1 MNRAIEWFA
10 RNGVAANLLMLL
22 LLLGGGAAAFTTV
35 QEVFPEFSLDQV
47 QIQVTY
53 PGGSPEE
60 VEQSIVRR
68 IEDRIEGVEG
78 IDRVLGSATENA
90 GVVTAELRRGTDL
103 SRARTDIKS
112 EVDRITAF
120 PEEAEEPIV
129 TEVTNRQQA
138 LQVALYGD
146 ASERSL
152 KELAQRVKDDL
163 TQDPQISFIQIAGV
177 RDYEISVEVSRTD
190 LRKYGLTLGQVSG
203 LVREGS
209 LDLPGGS
216 IETEGEEIT
225 VRTEGQNYTK
235 ADFEDIVVLTREDG
249 TNVRLGQIAEVEDA
263 FDENADLI
271 TRFNGKPA
279 AVLNVFRTGDEQVL
293 AVEET
298 VSTYLADDLRP
309 SLPAGLSATVWQNNA
324 EDLRSRLNLLIE
336 NGILGLLLVV
346 LTLTLFLAPRL
357 AFWTSVGIF
366 LSFSG
371 TFIVMQYLDVS
382 INLLSLFGFILSI
395 GIVVDDAIVVGEN
408 VYAEQEKKGNPL
420 AAAVRGTQRV
430 GIPVIFAVLTTVA
443 AFTPLLFVGGTIGKF
458 LGDIPTIVIIV
469 LLLSLV
475 EVLFILPYHLSER
488 PDRESEGGSTRG
500 VRPDRESEGGSTRGV
515 RPDQETPSDD
525 QSLFFRTLNR
535 VRRWVAAQLWTFV
548 RGPLTTAL
556 RFATRRYGV
565 TICGAVALLLVAFSF
580 VGNGYISFS
589 FFPSVQGKLV
599 TAQVE
604 MPAGTTPEE
613 TARMTSRLQATGY
626 DAIEKLEE
634 EAGQPLVENV
644 YVTVGQQ
651 PRANSG
657 PNQAGFTA
665 TSANLA
671 EVSFEMIDPEERAV
685 TSTQFENRWREMTGT
700 VPGVRSLSF
709 TASVVSVGEPVSVE
723 VSAPTQERLDRSV
736 AAVQDSLQRFA
747 GVFDIKSDQEQGR
760 RELELSLKPSARPLG
775 ITLNDLAQ
783 QVRGGFFGVESYRLQ
798 RGQNEVRVYT
808 RLPDDE
814 RDAVEDL
821 GEYRIR
827 TPAGAA
833 VPLETVADVT
843 TGYAPARINR
853 QDGRRV
859 VTVTADVDPSVTTGN
874 EVTQALNAAVLP
886 SIQRAIPGMSYQFG
900 GQQRQQRKAQ
910 SSLAIGFFLALFA
923 IYALLAIPFRSYLQP
938 FVIMSTIPF
947 AWIGAIIGHLLLDV
961 SLGLLSIFGIV
972 GLSGV
977 IVNDALVMLDF
988 ANEERA
994 KGRSW
999 PEALV
1004 RAGQMR
1010 FRPILLTS
1018 LTTFLG
1024 LFPIIIEQSV
1034 QAQFLIPMAVS
1045 LGVGIIFGTGVLMMI
1060 VPALSM
1066 LQDRATGW
1074 VQTTLLGYDEPA
1086 VHLGAYDGPTDASS

>member
-1 MNRAIEWFA
+1 MNRAIDWFA

-22 LLLGGGAAAFTTV
+22 LLLGGGAAAYTTV
-35 QEVFPEFSLDQV
+35 QEVFPEFSLDSVQV
-47 QIQVTY
+47 QVTY

-78 IDRVLGSATENA
+78 IDRILGTATENN
-90 GVVTAELRRGTDL
+90 GVVTAELKRGTDL

-120 PEEAEEPIV
+120 PEEAEQPIV

-138 LQVALYGD
+138 LQIALYGD
-146 ASERSL
+146 GSERTL

-163 TQDPQISFIQIAGV
+163 TRDPQISFVRIGGV
-177 RDYEISVEVSRTD
+177 RDYEISVEPSREALRQHGISLAEVS
-190 LRKYGLTLGQVSG
+190 QI
-203 LVREGS
+203 VRDGS

-216 IETEGEEIT
+216 IETDEEEI
-225 VRTEGQNYTK
+225 VIRTEGQNYTK
-235 ADFEDIVVLTREDG
+235 KDFEDIVALTRDDG
-249 TNVRLGQIAEVEDA
+249 TKVRLGDIVEIQDGFAEDS
-263 FDENADLI
+263 DLI

-279 AVLNVFRTGDEQVL
+279 AILNVFRTGDEQVL
-293 AVEET
+293 NIEERIK
-298 VSTYLADDLRP
+298 TYLDEDLRP
-309 SLPAGLSATVWQNNA
+309 ALPAGLQASIWQNQA
-324 EDLRSRLNLLIE
+324 ESLRSRLNLLIE
-336 NGILGLLLVV
+336 NGILGLFLVV

-408 VYAEQEKKGNPL
+408 VYAEQETKGDPL
-420 AAAVRGTQRV
+420 EASIRGTQRV

-443 AFTPLLFVGGTIGKF
+443 AFAPLLFIGGTIGKF

-475 EVLFILPYHLSER
+475 EVLLILPYHLSER
-488 PDRESEGGSTRG
+488 PDQEEG
-500 VRPDRESEGGSTRGV
+500 
-515 RPDQETPSDD
+515 TPN
-525 QSLFFRTLNR
+525 LAVRTLNR

-565 TICGAVALLLVAFSF
+565 TLVAGVSLLLISFTF
-580 VGNGYISFS
+580 VGNGYIGFS

-599 TAQVE
+599 TAQLE
-604 MPAGTTPEE
+604 MPVGTTPEATE
-613 TARMTSRLQATGY
+613 RVTARLQETGY
-626 DAIEKLEE
+626 EAVEELEE

-651 PRANSG
+651 PQANSS
-657 PNQAGFTA
+657 PNEAGFTA
-665 TSANLA
+665 TQANVA
-671 EVSFEMIDPEERAV
+671 EVSFEMIDPEERDI
-685 TSTQFENRWREMTGT
+685 TSAQFEEQWRAKTGQ
-700 VPGVRSLSF
+700 VSNVRSLAF
-709 TASVVSVGEPVSVE
+709 TADVVSVGEPVSVE
-723 VSAPTQERLDRSV
+723 VSAPTEENLDRTV
-736 AAVQDSLQRFA
+736 AAVQDSLNRFG
-747 GVFDIKSDQEQGR
+747 GVFDIQSDQDQGKQ
-760 RELELSLKPSARPLG
+760 ELELTLKPGARTLG
-775 ITLNDLAQ
+775 LSLNDLAG
-783 QVRGGFFGVESYRLQ
+783 QVRAAFFGLESYRLQ

-808 RLPDDE
+808 RLPDDQ
-814 RDAVEDL
+814 RNAVDDL
-821 GEYRIR
+821 DDYRIR
-827 TPAGAA
+827 TAAGAQ
-833 VPLETVADVT
+833 VPLEEVADVSF
-843 TGYAPARINR
+843 GYSPSQIDR

-874 EVTQALNAAVLP
+874 AVKASLEDGVL
-886 SIQRAIPGMSYQFG
+886 SNIQRAIPGATFTFG

-910 SSLAIGFFLALFA
+910 SSLIIGFLLALFA

-947 AWIGAIIGHLLLDV
+947 GWIGALLGHLVLDIQ
-961 SLGLLSIFGIV
+961 LGLLSIFGIV

-994 KGRSW
+994 KGRDW
-999 PEALV
+999 PDALV

-1010 FRPILLTS
+1010 FRPIFLTS

-1045 LGVGIIFGTGVLMMI
+1045 LGVGIVFGTAVLMMI
-1060 VPALSM
+1060 VPSIAM
-1066 LQDRATGW
+1066 LQDRAVGW
-1074 VQTTLLGYDEPA
+1074 VQTTLLGYDAP
-1086 VHLGAYDGPTDASS
+1086 VKHFGPYEENPPSATPST

>member
-1 MNRAIEWFA
+1 MNRAIDWFA

-22 LLLGGGAAAFTTV
+22 LLLGGGAAAYTTV
-35 QEVFPEFSLDQV
+35 QEVFPEFSLDSV

-78 IDRVLGSATENA
+78 IDRILGTATGNN
-90 GVVTAELRRGTDL
+90 GVVTAELKRGTDL

-112 EVDRITAF
+112 EVDRITSF
-120 PEEAEEPIV
+120 PEEAEQPIV

-138 LQVALYGD
+138 LQVALYGEG
-146 ASERSL
+146 SERTL

-163 TQDPQISFIQIAGV
+163 TRDPQISFVRIGGV
-177 RDYEISVEVSRTD
+177 RDYEISVEASREALRQYGISLAEVSRI
-190 LRKYGLTLGQVSG
+190 
-203 LVREGS
+203 VREGS

-216 IETEGEEIT
+216 IETDEEEI
-225 VRTEGQNYTK
+225 VIRTEGQNYTK
-235 ADFEDIVVLTREDG
+235 EDFEDIVALTREDG
-249 TNVRLGQIAEVEDA
+249 TKVRLGEIVEIQDGFAEES
-263 FDENADLI
+263 DLI
-271 TRFNGKPA
+271 TRFNGRPA
-279 AVLNVFRTGDEQVL
+279 AILNVFRTGDEQVL
-293 AVEET
+293 NIEERIK
-298 VSTYLADDLRP
+298 TYLDDDLRP
-309 SLPAGLSATVWQNNA
+309 SLPAGLQAAIWQNQA
-324 EDLRSRLNLLIE
+324 ENLRSRLNLLIE
-336 NGILGLLLVV
+336 NGILGLFLVI

-408 VYAEQEKKGNPL
+408 VYAEQEHKGDPL
-420 AAAVRGTQRV
+420 EASIRGTQRV

-443 AFTPLLFVGGTIGKF
+443 AFTPLLFIGGTIGKF

-475 EVLFILPYHLSER
+475 EVLLILPYHLSER
-488 PDRESEGGSTRG
+488 PDREKSEGGST
-500 VRPDRESEGGSTRGV
+500 PGV
-515 RPDQETPSDD
+515 RPDQEPGTPN
-525 QSLFFRTLNR
+525 LATRTLNR

-556 RFATRRYGV
+556 RFATRHYGV
-565 TICGAVALLLVAFSF
+565 TLVAGVSLLLVSFAF
-580 VGNGYISFS
+580 VGNGYIGFS

-599 TAQVE
+599 TAQLE
-604 MPAGTTPEE
+604 MPVGTTPEATE
-613 TARMTSRLQATGY
+613 RMTARLQETGY
-626 DAIEKLEE
+626 EAVEELED
-634 EAGQPLVENV
+634 EAGQALIENV

-651 PRANSG
+651 PQSNSG
-657 PNQAGFTA
+657 PNEAGFTA
-665 TSANLA
+665 TQANVA
-671 EVSFEMIDPEERAV
+671 EVSFEMIDPEERAI
-685 TSTQFENRWREMTGT
+685 TSEQFEERWRAKTGR
-700 VPGVRSLSF
+700 VPDVRSLAF
-709 TASVVSVGEPVSVE
+709 TADVVSVGEPVSVE
-723 VSAPTQERLDRSV
+723 ASAPTEEKLDRTV
-736 AAVQDSLQRFA
+736 AAVQDSLARFG
-747 GVFDIKSDQEQGR
+747 GVFDIQSDQDQGK
-760 RELELSLKPSARPLG
+760 RELELALKPGARTLG
-775 ITLNDLAQ
+775 LSLNDLAG
-783 QVRGGFFGVESYRLQ
+783 QVRAAFFGLESYRLQ
-798 RGQNEVRVYT
+798 RGQNEVRVYA
-808 RLPDDE
+808 RLPDDQ
-814 RDAVEDL
+814 RNAIEDL
-821 GEYRIR
+821 NEYRIR
-827 TPAGAA
+827 TAAGAQ
-833 VPLETVADVT
+833 VPLEEVADVSF
-843 TGYAPARINR
+843 GYSPSEIDR

-874 EVTQALNAAVLP
+874 AVKASLEGGVLA
-886 SIQRAIPGMSYQFG
+886 SIQRAIPGATFTFG

-910 SSLAIGFFLALFA
+910 SSLIIGFLLALFA

-938 FVIMSTIPF
+938 LVIMSTIPF
-947 AWIGAIIGHLLLDV
+947 GWIGALLGHLVLDIQ
-961 SLGLLSIFGIV
+961 LGLLSIFGIV

-994 KGRSW
+994 KGRNW
-999 PEALV
+999 PDALV

-1045 LGVGIIFGTGVLMMI
+1045 LGVGIVFGTGVLMLI

-1074 VQTTLLGYDEPA
+1074 VQTTLLGYDEPT
-1086 VHLGAYDGPTDASS
+1086 VHLGAYEEHGRPQA

>member
-47 QIQVTY
+47 QVQVTY
-53 PGGSPEE
+53 PGGAPEE

-78 IDRVLGSATENA
+78 IDRVLGTATENA
-90 GVVTAELRRGTDL
+90 GVVTAELKRGTDL

-177 RDYEISVEVSRTD
+177 RDYEISVEVSRSD

-235 ADFEDIVVLTREDG
+235 TDFEDIVVLTREDG
-249 TNVRLGQIAEVEDA
+249 TTVRLGEIAEVEDA

-279 AVLNVFRTGDEQVL
+279 AILNVFRTGDEQVL

-298 VSTYLADDLRP
+298 VNAYLAEDLRP

-324 EDLRSRLNLLIE
+324 EDLRNRLNLLIE
-336 NGILGLLLVV
+336 NGILGLILVV

-366 LSFSG
+366 LSFTG

-408 VYAEQEKKGNPL
+408 VYAEQETPGDPL
-420 AAAVRGTQRV
+420 TAAVRGTQRV

-443 AFTPLLFVGGTIGKF
+443 AFLPLLFVGGTIGKF

-488 PDRESEGGSTRG
+488 PD
-500 VRPDRESEGGSTRGV
+500 
-515 RPDQETPSDD
+515 QETPEE
-525 QSLFFRTLNR
+525 QRTLFVRTLNR

-556 RFATRRYGV
+556 TFATRRYGV
-565 TICGAVALLLVAFSF
+565 TICGAVALLVIAFSF

-604 MPAGTTPEE
+604 MPAGTPPGE
-613 TARMTSRLQATGY
+613 TARMTSRLQTTGY
-626 DAIEKLEE
+626 RAIEALED
-634 EAGQPLVENV
+634 EAGQQLVENV

-685 TSTQFENRWREMTGT
+685 TSTQFEDRWREETGT
-700 VPGVRSLSF
+700 VPSVRSLSF

-736 AAVQDSLQRFA
+736 AAVQDSLQRFS
-747 GVFDIKSDQEQGR
+747 GVFDIKSDQEEGR
-760 RELELSLKPSARPLG
+760 RELELNLKPAARPLG

-783 QVRGGFFGVESYRLQ
+783 QVRAAFFGVESYRLQ
-798 RGQNEVRVYT
+798 RGQDEVRVYA
-808 RLPDDE
+808 RLPDDQ
-814 RDAVEDL
+814 RNAVEDL
-821 GEYRIR
+821 SEYRIR
-827 TPAGAA
+827 TPAGAD
-833 VPLETVADVT
+833 VPLETVAEVT
-843 TGYAPARINR
+843 TGYAPSRINR

-886 SIQRAIPGMSYQFG
+886 SIQQAIPGMTYQFG

-910 SSLAIGFFLALFA
+910 SSLAIGFLLALFA

-947 AWIGAIIGHLLLDV
+947 AWIGAIIGHLLFDV

-994 KGRSW
+994 NGRSW
-999 PEALV
+999 PDALV

-1074 VQTTLLGYDEPA
+1074 VQTTLLGYDEPT
-1086 VHLGAYDGPTDASS
+1086 VHLGAYDDPADA

>member
-1 MNRAIEWFA
+1 MNKAIDWFA

-35 QEVFPEFSLDQV
+35 QEVFPEFSLDTV
-47 QIQVTY
+47 QIEVTY

-78 IDRVLGSATENA
+78 IDRILGTATENA
-90 GVVTAELRRGTDL
+90 GVVTAELKRGADL

-146 ASERSL
+146 ATERSL
-152 KELAQRVKDDL
+152 KELAQRTKDDL
-163 TQDPQISFIQIAGV
+163 TQDPQISFIQIGGV

-190 LRKYGLTLGQVSG
+190 LRKYGMTLGEVSG
-203 LVREGS
+203 LVRQSS

-216 IETEGEEIT
+216 IETEDEEIT
-225 VRTEGQNYTK
+225 VRTEGQNYTQT
-235 ADFEDIVVLTREDG
+235 DFEDIVLLSREDG
-249 TNVRLGQIAEVEDA
+249 TNVQLGDIAQVEDGFA
-263 FDENADLI
+263 ENSELI

-279 AVLNVFRTGDEQVL
+279 AILNVFRTGDEQVL

-298 VSTYLADDLRP
+298 VKNYLDAELRP
-309 SLPAGLSATVWQNNA
+309 SMPAGLNAAIWQNNA
-324 EDLRSRLNLLIE
+324 EDLRNRLNLLIE
-336 NGILGLLLVV
+336 NGILGLVLVI

-366 LSFSG
+366 LSFTG
-371 TFIVMQYLDVS
+371 TFIVMQYLGVS

-408 VYAEQEKKGNPL
+408 VYAEQEKKGDAL
-420 AAAVRGTQRV
+420 DASIRGTQRV

-475 EVLFILPYHLSER
+475 EVLLILPYHLSER
-488 PDRESEGGSTRG
+488 PDREG
-500 VRPDRESEGGSTRGV
+500 
-515 RPDQETPSDD
+515 TPN
-525 QSLFFRTLNR
+525 LFIRTLNR
-535 VRRWVAAQLWTFV
+535 VRKWVAAQLWTFV

-556 RFATRRYGV
+556 KFATRHYGV
-565 TICGAVALLLVAFSF
+565 TISGGVAILLVSFSF
-580 VGNGYISFS
+580 VGNGYINFE

-599 TAQVE
+599 TAQLE
-604 MPAGTTPEE
+604 MPAGTTPERTE
-613 TARMTSRLQATGY
+613 RITAQLQKTGY
-626 DAIEKLEE
+626 EAINDLEA
-634 EAGQPLVENV
+634 EAGQDLVQNV

-665 TSANLA
+665 TSANIA
-671 EVSFEMIDPEERAV
+671 EVSFEMIDPEKRAV
-685 TSTQFENRWREMTGT
+685 TSTQFEDRWREETGAL
-700 VPGVRSLSF
+700 PSARSLSF

-723 VSAPTQERLDRSV
+723 VSAPTADKLERSV
-736 AAVQDSLQRFA
+736 DAVRDSLDRFA
-747 GVFDIKSDQEQGR
+747 GVFDIKSDQDQGK
-760 RELELSLKPSARPLG
+760 REVELGLKPAARSLG
-775 ITLNDLAQ
+775 LTLNDLAG
-783 QVRGGFFGVESYRLQ
+783 QVRAAFFGAESYRLQ

-814 RDAVEDL
+814 RNAIADL
-821 GEYRIR
+821 NEYRIR
-827 TPAGAA
+827 TPAGAD
-833 VPLETVADVT
+833 VPLEEVATVALD
-843 TGYAPARINR
+843 YAPSQINR

-859 VTVTADVDPSVTTGN
+859 ITLTADVDPAVTTGN
-874 EVTQALNAAVLP
+874 EVTGALNDRVLP
-886 SIQRAIPGMSYQFG
+886 NIQRAIPGMTYQFG

-910 SSLAIGFFLALFA
+910 SSLIIGFLLALFA

-947 AWIGAIIGHLLLDV
+947 AWIGAIIGHLLLDI

-994 KGRSW
+994 KGRNW
-999 PEALV
+999 PDALV

-1045 LGVGIIFGTGVLMMI
+1045 LGVGILFGTGVLMMI
-1060 VPALSM
+1060 VPSLAM
-1066 LQDRATGW
+1066 LQDRALGW
-1074 VQTTLLGYDEPA
+1074 VQTTLLGYDEPSK
-1086 VHLGAYDGPTDASS
+1086 HFGAYEAEASR

>member
-1 MNRAIEWFA
+1 MNKAIDWFA

-22 LLLGGGAAAFTTV
+22 LLLGGGAAAYTTV
-35 QEVFPEFSLDQV
+35 QEVFPEFSLDSV

-78 IDRVLGSATENA
+78 IDRILGTATENA
-90 GVVTAELRRGTDL
+90 GVVTVELKRGTDL

-120 PEEAEEPIV
+120 PEEAEQPIV

-138 LQVALYGD
+138 LQIALYGD
-146 ASERSL
+146 ASERTL

-163 TQDPQISFIQIAGV
+163 TRNPQISFVRIGGV
-177 RDYEISVEVSRTD
+177 RDYEISVEASREALRKHDMSLAEVSRI
-190 LRKYGLTLGQVSG
+190 
-203 LVREGS
+203 VREGS

-216 IETEGEEIT
+216 VETDEEEI
-225 VRTEGQNYTK
+225 VIRTEGQNYTK
-235 ADFEDIVVLTREDG
+235 KDFADIVALTRDDG
-249 TNVRLGQIAEVEDA
+249 TKVRLGEIVEIQDGFAE
-263 FDENADLI
+263 NSDLI
-271 TRFNGKPA
+271 TRFNGEPA
-279 AVLNVFRTGDEQVL
+279 AILNVFRTGQEQVL
-293 AVEET
+293 NIEET
-298 VSTYLADDLRP
+298 VKTYLDEELQA
-309 SLPAGLSATVWQNNA
+309 SLPASIQAAIWQNQA
-324 EDLRSRLNLLIE
+324 ESLRNRLNLLIE
-336 NGILGLLLVV
+336 NGILGLFLVV

-371 TFIVMQYLDVS
+371 TFILMQYLGVS

-408 VYAEQEKKGNPL
+408 VYAEQEGKGDPL
-420 AAAVRGTQRV
+420 EASIRGTQRV

-443 AFTPLLFVGGTIGKF
+443 AFSPLLFIGGTIGKF

-475 EVLFILPYHLSER
+475 EVLLILPYHLSER
-488 PDRESEGGSTRG
+488 PD
-500 VRPDRESEGGSTRGV
+500 
-515 RPDQETPSDD
+515 QEPGKSN
-525 QSLFFRTLNR
+525 LAVRTLNR
-535 VRRWVAAQLWTFV
+535 MRRWVSAQLWTFV

-565 TICGAVALLLVAFSF
+565 TMVTGVSLLLITFSF
-580 VGNGYISFS
+580 AGNGYIGFS

-599 TAQVE
+599 TAQLE
-604 MPAGTTPEE
+604 MPVGTPPEATE
-613 TARMTSRLQATGY
+613 RMTARLQETGY
-626 DAIEKLEE
+626 EAIEELED

-644 YVTVGQQ
+644 YVAVGRQ
-651 PRANSG
+651 PQANSDPG
-657 PNQAGFTA
+657 AGGFTA
-665 TSANLA
+665 TQSNVA
-671 EVSFEMIDPEERAV
+671 EVSFEMIDPEERDI
-685 TSTQFENRWREMTGT
+685 TSAQFEEQWREETGQ
-700 VPGVRSLSF
+700 VPSARSLSF
-709 TASVVSVGEPVSVE
+709 TASVVSVGKPVSVE
-723 VSAPTQERLDRSV
+723 LSAPTPEKLDRTV
-736 AAVQDSLQRFA
+736 AAVQDSLRRFG
-747 GVFDIKSDQEQGR
+747 GVFDIKSDQEQGK
-760 RELELSLKPSARPLG
+760 RELELEMKPGARTLG
-775 ITLNDLAQ
+775 LSLNDLAG
-783 QVRGGFFGVESYRLQ
+783 QVRAAFFGIESYRLQ

-808 RLPDDE
+808 RLPDDQ
-814 RDAVEDL
+814 RNSIEDL
-821 GEYRIR
+821 HDYRIR
-827 TPAGAA
+827 TAAGAQ
-833 VPLETVADVT
+833 VPLEEVADVSF
-843 TGYAPARINR
+843 GYSPSQINR

-859 VTVTADVDPSVTTGN
+859 VTVTADVDPSATTGN
-874 EVTQALNAAVLP
+874 AVKSSLQSSVLP
-886 SIQRAIPGMSYQFG
+886 NIQRAIPGATFTFG

-910 SSLAIGFFLALFA
+910 SALIIGFLLALFA

-938 FVIMSTIPF
+938 LVIMSTIPF
-947 AWIGAIIGHLLLDV
+947 AWIGALLGHLLLDI
-961 SLGLLSIFGIV
+961 SLGLLSIYGIV

-988 ANEERA
+988 ANEQRA
-994 KGRSW
+994 EGQSW
-999 PEALV
+999 PDALV

-1045 LGVGIIFGTGVLMMI
+1045 LGVGIVFGTGVLMFI
-1060 VPALSM
+1060 VPALAM
-1066 LQDRATGW
+1066 LQDDVVAW
-1074 VQTTLLGYDEPA
+1074 VQTTLLGYDEPDP
-1086 VHLGAYDGPTDASS
+1086 GMGPYETTDVS

>member
-1 MNRAIEWFA
+1 MNKAIDWFA

-22 LLLGGGAAAFTTV
+22 LLLGGGAAAYTTV
-35 QEVFPEFSLDQV
+35 QEVFPEFSLDSV

-78 IDRVLGSATENA
+78 IDRILGTATENA
-90 GVVTAELRRGTDL
+90 GVVTVELKRGTDL

-120 PEEAEEPIV
+120 PEEAEQPIV

-138 LQVALYGD
+138 LQIALYGD
-146 ASERSL
+146 ASERTL

-163 TQDPQISFIQIAGV
+163 TRNPQISFVRIGGV
-177 RDYEISVEVSRTD
+177 RDYEISVEASREALRKHDMSLAEVSRI
-190 LRKYGLTLGQVSG
+190 
-203 LVREGS
+203 VREGS

-216 IETEGEEIT
+216 VETDEEEI
-225 VRTEGQNYTK
+225 VIRTEGQNYTK
-235 ADFEDIVVLTREDG
+235 KDFADIVALTRDDG
-249 TNVRLGQIAEVEDA
+249 TKVRLGEIVEIQDGFAE
-263 FDENADLI
+263 NSDLI
-271 TRFNGKPA
+271 TRFNGEPA
-279 AVLNVFRTGDEQVL
+279 AILNVFRTGQEQVL
-293 AVEET
+293 NIEET
-298 VSTYLADDLRP
+298 VKTYLDEELQA
-309 SLPAGLSATVWQNNA
+309 SLPASIQAAIWQNQA
-324 EDLRSRLNLLIE
+324 ESLRNRLNLLIE
-336 NGILGLLLVV
+336 NGILGLFLVV

-371 TFIVMQYLDVS
+371 TFILMQYLGVS

-408 VYAEQEKKGNPL
+408 VYAEQEGKGDPL
-420 AAAVRGTQRV
+420 EASIRGTQRV

-443 AFTPLLFVGGTIGKF
+443 AFSPLLFIGGTIGKF

-475 EVLFILPYHLSER
+475 EVLLILPYHLSER
-488 PDRESEGGSTRG
+488 PD
-500 VRPDRESEGGSTRGV
+500 
-515 RPDQETPSDD
+515 QEPGKSN
-525 QSLFFRTLNR
+525 LAVRTLNR
-535 VRRWVAAQLWTFV
+535 VRRWVSAQLWTFV

-565 TICGAVALLLVAFSF
+565 TMVTGVSLLLITFSF
-580 VGNGYISFS
+580 AGNGYIGFS

-599 TAQVE
+599 TAQLE
-604 MPAGTTPEE
+604 MPVGTPPEATE
-613 TARMTSRLQATGY
+613 RMTARLQETGY
-626 DAIEKLEE
+626 EAIEELED

-644 YVTVGQQ
+644 YVAVGRQ
-651 PRANSG
+651 PQANSDPG
-657 PNQAGFTA
+657 AGGFTA
-665 TSANLA
+665 TQSNVA
-671 EVSFEMIDPEERAV
+671 EVSFEMIDPEERDI
-685 TSTQFENRWREMTGT
+685 TSAQFEEQWREETGQ
-700 VPGVRSLSF
+700 VPSARSLSF
-709 TASVVSVGEPVSVE
+709 TASVVSVGKPVSVE
-723 VSAPTQERLDRSV
+723 LSAPTPEKLDRTV
-736 AAVQDSLQRFA
+736 AAVQDSLRRFG
-747 GVFDIKSDQEQGR
+747 GVFDIKSDQEQGK
-760 RELELSLKPSARPLG
+760 RELELEMKPGARTLG
-775 ITLNDLAQ
+775 LSLNDLAG
-783 QVRGGFFGVESYRLQ
+783 QVRAAFFGIESYRLQ

-808 RLPDDE
+808 RLPDDQ
-814 RDAVEDL
+814 RNSIEDL
-821 GEYRIR
+821 HDYRIR
-827 TPAGAA
+827 TAAGAQ
-833 VPLETVADVT
+833 VPLEEVADVSF
-843 TGYAPARINR
+843 GYSPSQINR

-859 VTVTADVDPSVTTGN
+859 VTVTADVDPSATTGN
-874 EVTQALNAAVLP
+874 AVKSSLQSSVLP
-886 SIQRAIPGMSYQFG
+886 NIQRAIPGATFTFG

-910 SSLAIGFFLALFA
+910 SALIIGFLLALFA

-938 FVIMSTIPF
+938 LVIMSTIPF
-947 AWIGAIIGHLLLDV
+947 AWIGALLGHLLLDI
-961 SLGLLSIFGIV
+961 SLGLLSIYGIV

-988 ANEERA
+988 ANEQRA
-994 KGRSW
+994 EGQSW
-999 PEALV
+999 PDALV

-1045 LGVGIIFGTGVLMMI
+1045 LGVGIVFGTGVLMFI
-1060 VPALSM
+1060 VPALAM
-1066 LQDRATGW
+1066 LQDDVVAW
-1074 VQTTLLGYDEPA
+1074 VQTTLLGYDEPDP
-1086 VHLGAYDGPTDASS
+1086 GMGPYETTDVS

>member
-1 MNRAIEWFA
+1 MNRAIDWFA

-22 LLLGGGAAAFTTV
+22 LLLGGGAAAVTTV

-78 IDRVLGSATENA
+78 IDRILGTATENA
-90 GVVTAELRRGTDL
+90 GVVTAELKRGTDL
-103 SRARTDIKS
+103 GRARTDIKS

-120 PEEAEEPIV
+120 PEEAEQPIV

-146 ASERSL
+146 AGERTM

-163 TQDPQISFIQIAGV
+163 TRDPQISFVRIGGV
-177 RDYEISVEVSRTD
+177 RDYEVSVEVSREA
-190 LRKYGLTLGQVSG
+190 LRRHGMSLAEVSRV
-203 LVREGS
+203 VRTGS

-216 IETEGEEIT
+216 VETDAEEI
-225 VRTEGQNYTK
+225 VIRTEGQNYTGQ
-235 ADFEDIVVLTREDG
+235 DFADIVALTRDDG
-249 TNVRLGQIAEVEDA
+249 TKVRLGDMAEIQDGFA
-263 FDENADLI
+263 ENSDLI

-279 AVLNVFRTGDEQVL
+279 AILNVFRTGQEQVL
-293 AVEET
+293 NIEET
-298 VSTYLADDLRP
+298 VKAYLDEDLRP
-309 SLPAGLSATVWQNNA
+309 SLPAGLQAAVWQNQA
-324 EDLRSRLNLLIE
+324 ESLRSRLNLLIE
-336 NGILGLLLVV
+336 NGILGLFLVV

-371 TFIVMQYLDVS
+371 TFILMQYLDVS

-408 VYAEQEKKGNPL
+408 VYAEQENKGQPL
-420 AAAVRGTQRV
+420 EASIRGTQRV

-443 AFTPLLFVGGTIGKF
+443 AFSPLLFIGGTIGKF

-475 EVLFILPYHLSER
+475 EVFLILPYHLSER
-488 PDRESEGGSTRG
+488 PDREKAEEGRTPG
-500 VRPDRESEGGSTRGV
+500 VH
-515 RPDQETPSDD
+515 PDQESGTPG
-525 QSLFFRTLNR
+525 LAIRTLNR

-548 RGPLTTAL
+548 RGPLTAAL
-556 RFATRRYGV
+556 RFATRRYGI
-565 TICGAVALLLVAFSF
+565 TIVAGLSLLVIAFSF
-580 VGNGYISFS
+580 AGNGYIGFS

-599 TAQVE
+599 TAQLE
-604 MPAGTTPEE
+604 MPVGTTPEATE
-613 TARMTSRLQATGY
+613 RVTARLQETGY
-626 DAIEKLEE
+626 EAIEALEE
-634 EAGQPLVENV
+634 EAGQTLVENV
-644 YVTVGQQ
+644 YVAVGRQ
-651 PRANSG
+651 PQANSDPG
-657 PNQAGFTA
+657 AGGFNATQA
-665 TSANLA
+665 NVA
-671 EVSFEMIDPEERAV
+671 EVSFEMIDPEERNI
-685 TSTQFENRWREMTGT
+685 TSAQFEERWREKTGR
-700 VPGVRSLSF
+700 VPNARSLSF
-709 TASVVSVGEPVSVE
+709 TANVVSVGKPVSVE
-723 VSAPTQERLDRSV
+723 ASAPTPEKLDRTV
-736 AAVQDSLQRFA
+736 ASVQDSLRRFG
-747 GVFDIKSDQEQGR
+747 GVFDIKSDQEQGK
-760 RELELSLKPSARPLG
+760 RELELELKPGARTLG
-775 ITLNDLAQ
+775 LSLNDLAG
-783 QVRGGFFGVESYRLQ
+783 QVRAAFFGLEAYRLQ
-798 RGQNEVRVYT
+798 RGQNEVRVYA
-808 RLPDDE
+808 RLPDDQ
-814 RDAVEDL
+814 RNSIEDL
-821 GEYRIR
+821 NDYRIR
-827 TPAGAA
+827 TAAGAQ
-833 VPLETVADVT
+833 VPLEEAAEVSF
-843 TGYAPARINR
+843 GYSPSQINR

-874 EVTQALNAAVLP
+874 AVKSSLEARVLP
-886 SIQRAIPGMSYQFG
+886 NIQRAIPGATFTFG

-910 SSLAIGFFLALFA
+910 SALVIGFLLALFA

-938 FVIMSTIPF
+938 LVIMSTIPF
-947 AWIGAIIGHLLLDV
+947 GWIGALLGHLMLDIQ
-961 SLGLLSIFGIV
+961 LGLLSIYGIV

-994 KGRSW
+994 KGRDW
-999 PEALV
+999 PDALV

-1045 LGVGIIFGTGVLMMI
+1045 LGIGIVFGTAVLMMI
-1060 VPALSM
+1060 VPSIAM
-1066 LQDRATGW
+1066 VQDRAVGW
-1074 VQTTLLGYDEPA
+1074 VQTALLGYDAPA
-1086 VHLGAYDGPTDASS
+1086 KHFGPYEEQSPGQ

>member
-1 MNRAIEWFA
+1 MNKAIDWFA

-22 LLLGGGAAAFTTV
+22 LLLGGGAAALTTV
-35 QEVFPEFSLDQV
+35 QEVFPEFSLDSV

-78 IDRVLGSATENA
+78 IDRVLGTATENA
-90 GVVTAELRRGTDL
+90 GVVTAELKRGTDL

-120 PEEAEEPIV
+120 PEQAEEPIV

-138 LQVALYGD
+138 LQIALYGD
-146 ASERSL
+146 SGDRVL

-163 TQDPQISFIQIAGV
+163 TQDPQISFIRIGGV
-177 RDYEISVEVSRTD
+177 RDYEISVEVSRET
-190 LRKYGLTLGQVSG
+190 LRQYGLSLGQVSR

-216 IETEGEEIT
+216 VETAEEEIT
-225 VRTEGQNYTK
+225 IRTEGQNYTK
-235 ADFEDIVVLTREDG
+235 QDFEDIVMLTRGDG
-249 TNVRLGQIAEVEDA
+249 TKVRLGEIAEVEDG

-271 TRFNGKPA
+271 TRFNGRPA
-279 AVLNVFRTGDEQVL
+279 AILNVFRTGDEQVL

-298 VSTYLADDLRP
+298 VKQYLDETLRP
-309 SLPAGLSATVWQNNA
+309 SLPAGLQASIWQNNA
-324 EDLRSRLNLLIE
+324 EDLRNRLNLLVE
-336 NGILGLLLVV
+336 NGILGLLLVI

-366 LSFSG
+366 LSFTG

-408 VYAEQEKKGNPL
+408 VYAEQEKSDDPL
-420 AAAVRGTQRV
+420 AAAIRGTKRV
-430 GIPVIFAVLTTVA
+430 GVPVIFAVLTTVA

-458 LGDIPTIVIIV
+458 LGDIPTIVILV
-469 LLLSLV
+469 LGLSLI
-475 EVLFILPYHLSER
+475 EVLFILPYHLSEGAGREGR
-488 PDRESEGGSTRG
+488 P
-500 VRPDRESEGGSTRGV
+500 
-515 RPDQETPSDD
+515 
-525 QSLFFRTLNR
+525 SLPVRTLNR
-535 VRRWVAAQLWTFV
+535 ARRWVSAQLWAFV

-565 TICGAVALLLVAFSF
+565 TLCGAVGLLLVSFSF
-580 VGNGYISFS
+580 VANGYINFS
-589 FFPSVQGKLV
+589 FFPDVQGKLV
-599 TAQVE
+599 TAQLE
-604 MPAGTTPEE
+604 MPAGTTPEQTE
-613 TARMTSRLQATGY
+613 RMTARLQRTGY
-626 DAIEKLEE
+626 EAVEELEE
-634 EAGQPLVENV
+634 EAGQDLVENV
-644 YVTVGQQ
+644 YATVGQQ

-671 EVSFEMIDPEERAV
+671 EVSFEMIDPEERTV
-685 TSTQFENRWREMTGT
+685 TSGQFEDRWREVTGR
-700 VPGVRSLSF
+700 VPAVRSLSF

-723 VSAPTQERLDRSV
+723 LSAPTPEKLDR
-736 AAVQDSLQRFA
+736 AVTAVRDSLDRFS
-747 GVFDIKSDQEQGR
+747 GVFDIKSDQEGGK
-760 RELELSLKPSARPLG
+760 REIELALKPAARTLG
-775 ITLNDLAQ
+775 LTLNDLAG
-783 QVRGGFFGVESYRLQ
+783 QVRAAFFGLESYRLQ
-798 RGQNEVRVYT
+798 RGQNEVRVYA
-808 RLPDDE
+808 RLPDDQ
-814 RDAVEDL
+814 RNSIEDL
-821 GEYRIR
+821 HEYRIR

-833 VPLETVADVT
+833 VPLEEVATVDL
-843 TGYAPARINR
+843 GYGPTRINR

-859 VTVTADVDPSVTTGN
+859 ITITADVDPNVTTGN
-874 EVTQALNAAVLP
+874 EVTGALTASVLP
-886 SIQRAIPGMSYQFG
+886 AVQRDIPGTAYSFG

-910 SSLAIGFFLALFA
+910 SSLLIGFLLALFA

-938 FVIMSTIPF
+938 LVIMSTIPF
-947 AWIGAIIGHLLLDV
+947 AWIGALLGHLLLDI

-994 KGRSW
+994 AGRDW
-999 PEALV
+999 TDALV

-1045 LGVGIIFGTGVLMMI
+1045 LGLGILFGTAVLMMI
-1060 VPALSM
+1060 VPSLAM
-1066 LQDRATGW
+1066 LQDDAVAW
-1074 VQTTLLGYDEPA
+1074 VQTTLLGYDEPT
-1086 VHLGAYDGPTDASS
+1086 VHLGPYEAEASG

>member
-1 MNRAIEWFA
+1 MNRAIDWFA
-10 RNGVAANLLMLL
+10 RNGVAANLLMLV
-22 LLLGGGAAAFTTV
+22 LLLGGGAAALTTV
-35 QEVFPEFSLDQV
+35 QEVFPEFSLDSV

-78 IDRVLGSATENA
+78 IDRILGTATENA
-90 GVVTAELRRGTDL
+90 GVVTAELKRGTDL
-103 SRARTDIKS
+103 NRARTDIKS

-146 ASERSL
+146 ATERTL
-152 KELAQRVKDDL
+152 KELAQRTKDDL
-163 TQDPQISFIQIAGV
+163 TQDPQISFIQIGGV

-190 LRKYGLTLGQVSG
+190 LRKYGLTLGEVSG
-203 LVREGS
+203 LVRQSS

-216 IETEGEEIT
+216 IETNEEEIT
-225 VRTEGQNYTK
+225 VRTEGQNYTQT
-235 ADFEDIVVLTREDG
+235 DFEDIVLLSREDG
-249 TNVRLGQIAEVEDA
+249 TNVRLGEIAQVEDGFA
-263 FDENADLI
+263 ENSDLI
-271 TRFNGKPA
+271 TRFNGTPA
-279 AVLNVFRTGDEQVL
+279 AILNVFRTGDEQVL

-298 VSTYLADDLRP
+298 VKQYLDDELRP
-309 SLPAGLSATVWQNNA
+309 SLPAGLNAAIWQNNA

-336 NGILGLLLVV
+336 NGILGLILVI

-382 INLLSLFGFILSI
+382 VNLLSLFGFILSI

-408 VYAEQEKKGNPL
+408 VYAEQENKGDPL
-420 AAAVRGTQRV
+420 DAAIRGTQRV

-443 AFTPLLFVGGTIGKF
+443 AFTPLLFIGGTIGKF

-488 PDRESEGGSTRG
+488 PDRE
-500 VRPDRESEGGSTRGV
+500 ESEGKQPNLV
-515 RPDQETPSDD
+515 I
-525 QSLFFRTLNR
+525 RTLNR
-535 VRRWVAAQLWTFV
+535 VRKWVAAQLWTFV

-556 RFATRRYGV
+556 TFATRRYGI
-565 TICGAVALLLVAFSF
+565 TICSGVALLLVAFSF
-580 VGNGYISFS
+580 VGNGYISFE

-599 TAQVE
+599 TAQLE
-604 MPAGTTPEE
+604 MPAGTTPERTE
-613 TARMTSRLQATGY
+613 RITARLQKTGY
-626 DAIEKLEE
+626 EAIEDLEA
-634 EAGQPLVENV
+634 EAGQKLVENV

-665 TSANLA
+665 TSANIA

-685 TSTQFENRWREMTGT
+685 TSTQFEDRWREVTGS
-700 VPGVRSLSF
+700 VPSARSLSF

-723 VSAPTQERLDRSV
+723 VSAPTEERLDRSV
-736 AAVQDSLQRFA
+736 DAVRDSLGRFA
-747 GVFDIKSDQEQGR
+747 GVFDIKSDQERGR
-760 RELELSLKPSARPLG
+760 REVDLGLKPAARSLG
-775 ITLNDLAQ
+775 LTLNDLAG
-783 QVRGGFFGVESYRLQ
+783 QVRAAFFGAESYRLQ
-798 RGQNEVRVYT
+798 RGQNEVRVYA

-814 RDAVEDL
+814 RNALADL
-821 GEYRIR
+821 DEYRIR
-827 TPAGAA
+827 TPAGAD
-833 VPLETVADVT
+833 VPLEDVAT
-843 TGYAPARINR
+843 TSLSYAPSQINR

-859 VTVTADVDPSVTTGN
+859 ITITADVDPSVTTGN
-874 EVTQALNAAVLP
+874 EVTGALDDRVLP
-886 SIQRAIPGMSYQFG
+886 NVQQAIPGMTYQFG

-910 SSLAIGFFLALFA
+910 SSLIIGFLLALFA

-938 FVIMSTIPF
+938 LVIMSTIPF
-947 AWIGAIIGHLLLDV
+947 AWIGAIVGHLVLGI
-961 SLGLLSIFGIV
+961 SLGLLSIFGLV

-994 KGRSW
+994 KGRDW
-999 PEALV
+999 PDALV

-1045 LGVGIIFGTGVLMMI
+1045 LGVGILFGTGVLMMI
-1060 VPALSM
+1060 VPSLAM
-1066 LQDRATGW
+1066 LQDEATGW
-1074 VQTTLLGYDEPA
+1074 VQTRLLGYDEPTT
-1086 VHLGAYDGPTDASS
+1086 HLGPYEADASR

>member
-1 MNRAIEWFA
+1 MNKAIDWFA

-35 QEVFPEFSLDQV
+35 QEVFPEFSLDTV
-47 QIQVTY
+47 QIEVTY

-78 IDRVLGSATENA
+78 IDRILGTATENA
-90 GVVTAELRRGTDL
+90 GVVTAELKRGADL

-146 ASERSL
+146 ATERSL
-152 KELAQRVKDDL
+152 KELAQRTKDDL
-163 TQDPQISFIQIAGV
+163 TQDPQISFIQIGGV

-190 LRKYGLTLGQVSG
+190 LRKYGMTLGEVSG
-203 LVREGS
+203 LVRQSS

-216 IETEGEEIT
+216 IETEDEEIT
-225 VRTEGQNYTK
+225 VRTEGQNYTQT
-235 ADFEDIVVLTREDG
+235 DFEDIVLLSREDG
-249 TNVRLGQIAEVEDA
+249 TNVQLGDIAQVEDGFA
-263 FDENADLI
+263 ENSDLI

-279 AVLNVFRTGDEQVL
+279 AILNVFRTGDEQVL

-298 VSTYLADDLRP
+298 VKNYLDAELRP
-309 SLPAGLSATVWQNNA
+309 SMPAGLNAAIWQNNA
-324 EDLRSRLNLLIE
+324 EDLRNRLNLLIE
-336 NGILGLLLVV
+336 NGILGLVLVI

-366 LSFSG
+366 LSFTG
-371 TFIVMQYLDVS
+371 TFIVMQYLGVS

-408 VYAEQEKKGNPL
+408 VYAEQEKKGDAL
-420 AAAVRGTQRV
+420 DASIRGTQRV

-475 EVLFILPYHLSER
+475 EVLLILPYHLSER
-488 PDRESEGGSTRG
+488 PDREG
-500 VRPDRESEGGSTRGV
+500 
-515 RPDQETPSDD
+515 TPN
-525 QSLFFRTLNR
+525 LFIRTLNR
-535 VRRWVAAQLWTFV
+535 VRKWVAAQLWTFV

-556 RFATRRYGV
+556 KFATRHYGV
-565 TICGAVALLLVAFSF
+565 TISGGVAILLVSFSF
-580 VGNGYISFS
+580 VGNGYINFE

-599 TAQVE
+599 TAQLE
-604 MPAGTTPEE
+604 MPAGTTPERTE
-613 TARMTSRLQATGY
+613 RITAQLQKTGY
-626 DAIEKLEE
+626 EAINDLEA
-634 EAGQPLVENV
+634 EAGQDLVQNV

-665 TSANLA
+665 TSANIA
-671 EVSFEMIDPEERAV
+671 EVSFEMIDPEKRAV
-685 TSTQFENRWREMTGT
+685 TSTQFEDRWREETGAL
-700 VPGVRSLSF
+700 PSARSLSF

-723 VSAPTQERLDRSV
+723 VSAPTADKLERSV
-736 AAVQDSLQRFA
+736 DAVRDSLDRFA
-747 GVFDIKSDQEQGR
+747 GVFDIKSDQDQGK
-760 RELELSLKPSARPLG
+760 REVELGLKPAARSLG
-775 ITLNDLAQ
+775 LTLNDLAG
-783 QVRGGFFGVESYRLQ
+783 QVRAAFFGAESYRLQ

-814 RDAVEDL
+814 RNAIADL
-821 GEYRIR
+821 NEYRIR
-827 TPAGAA
+827 TPAGAD
-833 VPLETVADVT
+833 VPLEEVATVALD
-843 TGYAPARINR
+843 YAPSQINR

-859 VTVTADVDPSVTTGN
+859 ITLTADVDPAVTTGN
-874 EVTQALNAAVLP
+874 EVTGALNDRVLP
-886 SIQRAIPGMSYQFG
+886 NIQRAIPGMTYQFG

-910 SSLAIGFFLALFA
+910 SSLIIGFLLALFA

-947 AWIGAIIGHLLLDV
+947 AWIGAIIGHLLLDI

-994 KGRSW
+994 KGRNW
-999 PEALV
+999 PDALV

-1045 LGVGIIFGTGVLMMI
+1045 LGVGILFGTGVLMMI
-1060 VPALSM
+1060 VPSLAM
-1066 LQDRATGW
+1066 LQDRALGW
-1074 VQTTLLGYDEPA
+1074 VQTTLLGYDEPSK
-1086 VHLGAYDGPTDASS
+1086 HFGAYEAEASR

>member
-1 MNRAIEWFA
+1 MNRAIDWFA

-35 QEVFPEFSLDQV
+35 QEVFPEFSLDAV

-68 IEDRIEGVEG
+68 IEDRIEGAEG
-78 IDRVLGSATENA
+78 IDRVLGTATENA
-90 GVVTAELRRGTDL
+90 GVVTAELTRGTDL

-146 ASERSL
+146 ASERVL
-152 KELAQRVKDDL
+152 KELAQRTKDDL

-177 RDYEISVEVSRTD
+177 RDYEISVEVSREN
-190 LRKYGLTLGQVSG
+190 LRQYGLTLGQVAR
-203 LVREGS
+203 LVRQGS

-216 IETEGEEIT
+216 VETAEEEIT
-225 VRTEGQNYTK
+225 IRTEGQNYTK
-235 ADFEDIVVLTREDG
+235 TDFEDIVVLTRGDG
-249 TNVRLGQIAEVEDA
+249 TKVRLGEIAEVEDA
-263 FDENADLI
+263 FAENADLI
-271 TRFNGKPA
+271 TRFNGEPA
-279 AVLNVFRTGDEQVL
+279 AILNVFRTGDEQVL

-298 VSTYLADDLRP
+298 VKQYLSAELRP
-309 SLPAGLSATVWQNNA
+309 ALPAGLQASIWQNNA
-324 EDLRSRLNLLIE
+324 EDLRNRLNLLIK
-336 NGILGLLLVV
+336 NGILGLILVV
-346 LTLTLFLAPRL
+346 VALTLFLAPRL

-366 LSFSG
+366 LSFTG

-408 VYAEQEKKGNPL
+408 VYAEQEQGGDPL
-420 AAAVRGTQRV
+420 DAAVRGTKRV

-443 AFTPLLFVGGTIGKF
+443 AFTPLLFIGGTIGKF

-475 EVLFILPYHLSER
+475 EVLFILPYHLSEGT
-488 PDRESEGGSTRG
+488 REDEA
-500 VRPDRESEGGSTRGV
+500 PN
-515 RPDQETPSDD
+515 
-525 QSLFFRTLNR
+525 LFIQTLNR
-535 VRRWVAAQLWTFV
+535 VRKWVAAQLWSFV

-556 RFATRRYGV
+556 HFATRHYVV
-565 TICGAVALLLVAFSF
+565 TICGAVGLLLVSFSF
-580 VGNGYISFS
+580 VANGYIGFS

-604 MPAGTTPEE
+604 MPAGTTPEQTE
-613 TARMTSRLQATGY
+613 RMTARLQRTGY
-626 DAIEKLEE
+626 EAVEELEE
-634 EAGQPLVENV
+634 EAGQDLVENV

-665 TSANLA
+665 TSANVA
-671 EVSFEMIDPEERAV
+671 EVSFEMIDPEERTV
-685 TSTQFENRWREMTGT
+685 TSTQFEDRWREITGS

-723 VSAPTQERLDRSV
+723 LSAPTPDRLDRAV
-736 AAVQDSLQRFA
+736 AAVQDSLDRFG
-747 GVFDIKSDQEQGR
+747 GVFDIKSDQEQGK
-760 RELELSLKPSARPLG
+760 REIELSMKPAARPLG
-775 ITLNDLAQ
+775 LTLSDLAG
-783 QVRGGFFGVESYRLQ
+783 QVRAAFFGVESFRLQ
-798 RGQNEVRVYT
+798 RGQNEVRVYA
-808 RLPDDE
+808 RLPDDQ
-814 RDAVEDL
+814 RNSIADL
-821 GEYRIR
+821 HNYRIR
-827 TPAGAA
+827 TPSGAD
-833 VPLETVADVT
+833 VPLEEVATVDL
-843 TGYAPARINR
+843 GYGPTRINR

-859 VTVTADVDPSVTTGN
+859 ITVTADVNPNVTTGN
-874 EVTQALNAAVLP
+874 EVTSALQASVLP
-886 SIQRAIPGMSYQFG
+886 SIQREIPGTTYGFG

-910 SSLAIGFFLALFA
+910 SSLLIGFLLALFA

-938 FVIMSTIPF
+938 LVIMSTIPF
-947 AWIGAIIGHLLLDV
+947 AWIGALLGHLALDIQ
-961 SLGLLSIFGIV
+961 LGLLSIFGIV

-994 KGRSW
+994 EGRSW
-999 PEALV
+999 PDALV

-1045 LGVGIIFGTGVLMMI
+1045 LGVGIVFGTGVLMLI
-1060 VPALSM
+1060 VPSLAM
-1066 LQDRATGW
+1066 LQDDVTGW
-1074 VQTTLLGYDEPA
+1074 VQTTLLGYDEPTA
-1086 VHLGAYDGPTDASS
+1086 HLGPYEARGSS

>member
-1 MNRAIEWFA
+1 MNRAIDWFA

-22 LLLGGGAAAFTTV
+22 LLLGGGAAAFTTA
-35 QEVFPEFSLDQV
+35 QEVFPEFSLDSV

-78 IDRVLGSATENA
+78 IDRILGTATENA
-90 GVVTAELRRGTDL
+90 GVVTAELKRGTDL

-120 PEEAEEPIV
+120 PEEAEQPIV

-146 ASERSL
+146 ASERTL

-163 TQDPQISFIQIAGV
+163 TRDPQISFVRMGGV
-177 RDYEISVEVSRTD
+177 RDYEMSVEVSREN
-190 LRKYGLTLGQVSG
+190 LRRYGLTLGEVSRI
-203 LVREGS
+203 VREGS

-216 IETEGEEIT
+216 VETETEEVTI
-225 VRTEGQNYTK
+225 RTEGQNYTK
-235 ADFEDIVVLTREDG
+235 NDFENIVALTRGDG
-249 TNVRLGQIAEVEDA
+249 TKVRLGDIAEVQDGFA
-263 FDENADLI
+263 ENSDLI
-271 TRFNGKPA
+271 TRFNGEPA
-279 AVLNVFRTGDEQVL
+279 AILNVFRTGDEQVL
-293 AVEET
+293 NVEET
-298 VSTYLADDLRP
+298 VKTYLDEDLRP
-309 SLPAGLSATVWQNNA
+309 ALPAGLQAAIWQNSA
-324 EDLRSRLNLLIE
+324 ENLRSRLNLLIE
-336 NGILGLLLVV
+336 NGILGLLLVI

-408 VYAEQEKKGNPL
+408 VYAEQENKGDPL
-420 AAAVRGTQRV
+420 EASIRGTQRV

-443 AFTPLLFVGGTIGKF
+443 AFTPLLFIGGTIGKF

-475 EVLFILPYHLSER
+475 EVLLILPYHLSER
-488 PDRESEGGSTRG
+488 PDQKEGESN
-500 VRPDRESEGGSTRGV
+500 
-515 RPDQETPSDD
+515 
-525 QSLFFRTLNR
+525 LAIRTLNR

-548 RGPLTTAL
+548 RGPLTTGL
-556 RFATRRYGV
+556 TFATRHYGI
-565 TICGAVALLLVAFSF
+565 TILGGVSLLLVSFAF
-580 VGNGYISFS
+580 VGNGYVGFS

-599 TAQVE
+599 TAQLE
-604 MPAGTTPEE
+604 MPVGTPPEATE
-613 TARMTSRLQATGY
+613 RMTSRLQKTGY
-626 DAIEKLEE
+626 KAIEELED
-634 EAGQPLVENV
+634 EAGQDLLENV

-651 PRANSG
+651 PQANSG
-657 PNQAGFTA
+657 PDQAGFVA
-665 TSANLA
+665 TRSNVA
-671 EVSFEMIDPEERAV
+671 EVSFELIDPGERAI
-685 TSTQFENRWREMTGT
+685 TSAQFEERWREATGR
-700 VPGVRSLSF
+700 VSNVRSLSF
-709 TASVVSVGEPVSVE
+709 TADVVSVGKPVSVE
-723 VSAPTQERLDRSV
+723 ASAPTSEDLDRTV
-736 AAVQDSLQRFA
+736 AAVKDSLSRFG
-747 GVFDIKSDQEQGR
+747 GVFDIKSDQEQGK
-760 RELELSLKPSARPLG
+760 RELELEMKPGARTLGLSLS
-775 ITLNDLAQ
+775 DLAG
-783 QVRGGFFGVESYRLQ
+783 QVRAAFFGVEAYRLQ
-798 RGQNEVRVYT
+798 RGQNEVRVYA
-808 RLPDDE
+808 RLPDDD
-814 RDAVEDL
+814 RDAIEDL
-821 GEYRIR
+821 NDYRIR
-827 TPAGAA
+827 TAAGAE
-833 VPLETVADVT
+833 VPLEEVATVSL
-843 TGYAPARINR
+843 GYSPSQINR

-874 EVTQALNAAVLP
+874 AVKSSLQSSVLP
-886 SIQRAIPGMSYQFG
+886 SIQRAIPGATFTFG

-910 SSLAIGFFLALFA
+910 SSLIIGFLLALFA

-938 FVIMSTIPF
+938 IVIMSTIPF
-947 AWIGAIIGHLLLDV
+947 AWIGAIVGHLMLDI

-988 ANEERA
+988 ANEQRA
-994 KGRSW
+994 EGQSW
-999 PEALV
+999 PDALV

-1045 LGVGIIFGTGVLMMI
+1045 LGVGIVFGTGVLMLI
-1060 VPALSM
+1060 VPALAM
-1066 LQDRATGW
+1066 LQDEAVAW
-1074 VQTTLLGYDEPA
+1074 VQTTLLGYDEPDP
-1086 VHLGAYDGPTDASS
+1086 GMGPYETTDVS